1 MEAKY
6 VWELFEKTGNIG
18 VYILY
23 KRISEEQNSLA
34 SGDEK
39 KSYADS
45 CRGNG
50 NKGSEIGRK
59 R

>member
-39 KSYADS
+39 KSDADS

-50 NKGSEIGRK
+50 NKGSEIG
-59 R
+59 